1 MSRKVANINIRFQL
15 DNEDDCRAWDYLQN
29 IDRTRFKSYTKAV
42 VAAVNEY
49 YERQKRMQSDPFLE
63 SREKEDTF
71 LQRVVDTVERSLGP
85 IVPLVTFLQGNTV
98 PKNPSSLI
106 SASADEPD
114 KKEMVSSFVQVFIAN
129 PLSLT

>member
-49 YERQKRMQSDPFLE
+49 YDRQKRMQSDPFLE

-114 KKEMVSSFVQVFIAN
+114 KKEMEDMVLDFIG
-129 PLSLT
+129 SL

>member
-15 DNEDDCRAWDYLQN
+15 DNEDDCRAWNYLQN

-49 YERQKRMQSDPFLE
+49 YDRQKRMQSDPFLE
-63 SREKEDTF
+63 SREKEDAF

-114 KKEMVSSFVQVFIAN
+114 KKEMEDMVLDFIG
-129 PLSLT
+129 SL

>member
-49 YERQKRMQSDPFLE
+49 YDRQKRMQSDPFLE
-63 SREKEDTF
+63 SREKEDAF

-114 KKEMVSSFVQVFIAN
+114 KKEMEDMVLDFIG
-129 PLSLT
+129 SL